1 MKKTK
6 LIIAF
11 LLTILFVNANCQQF
25 IVKGTALKLNDLNY
39 RLTPNS
45 NDQAGMITNL
55 YPVDLTTNFVLN
67 FEINLGNDDNGADG
81 IAFMLS
87 RTCNPSLNVGQG
99 LGVTGISNSL
109 IVDFDTYDNSSFF
122 DDLPN
127 DHTGIYSDGNFSSTN
142 NIIDGTATP
151 VCMYS
156 DCRNAEN
163 GLWIPIRIEWTF
175 ISATSQSIKVFIDDS
190 LRATSTQN
198 HIQNRFLN
206 QSKVFYSIA
215 ASTGGSTNEQ
225 LVRFPSSNTNITFCS
240 GDPITLTAPGLGS
253 NYSWTGGISSTNNVA
268 TFNATSSQTITCT
281 YNDFCNSPQSI
292 SFDVSVNQ
300 ITNPSS
306 SQSLCING
314 DPLPFEVSTTSLSGA
329 GVKYVYFSSPQTG
342 SNMYTGG
349 TFLANVNATS
359 GKAIYDAPALGLS
372 GSLPNTIGTY
382 YVYAIANPV
391 PSSITCRPFQEI
403 IVKVDKYVNIVENKK
418 ICIGD
423 SYKGRSAAGIYKD
436 TISNPSGCD
445 TINTL
450 NLSVI
455 SATSS
460 FKDSFYCNSFIF
472 KNKTYTR
479 DTNLIDTFKA
489 TFGCD
494 SLYLTFRFKK
504 IIPTRIKNDTI
515 RFCDTVSV
523 AGILYYSD
531 TLLPQSIIKTVA
543 PFCDSIIYDIIL
555 IRYPRINNATL
566 TASPDTDVDP
576 GTSVTLTASGGN
588 SYFWSTGGFSSSQ
601 ATYTIYTNSIFQVK
615 ITDVN
620 GCDTTLSIRVNITP
634 TVTFPI
640 IFSPND
646 DGTNETIGP
655 NISGNVTINFYKIY
669 NRWGQLVFDGRGSDL
684 NWDGKYKGEKQ
695 PQGSYVYSC
704 EYILNGK
711 VNTKMGGIT
720 LIR

>member
-1 MKKTK
+1 MKKIK
-6 LIIAF
+6 LVIAV
-11 LLTILFVNANCQQF
+11 LLAIFYVNANSQQF
-25 IVKGTALKLNDLNY
+25 LVKGTAVKLNPLNY
-39 RLTPNS
+39 RLTRDT
-45 NDQAGMITNL
+45 NDQAGMITSL
-55 YPVDLTTNFVLN
+55 YPLDLTTNFTLN
-67 FEINLGNDDNGADG
+67 FDINLGLNDGGADG

-87 RTCNPSLNVGQG
+87 RNCNPTLSQGQG
-99 LGVTGISNSL
+99 LGVQGTTNS
-109 IVDFDTYDNSSFF
+109 IVVDFDTYDNSFIL
-122 DDLPN
+122 DDLSD
-127 DHTGIYSDGNFSSTN
+127 DHTGIYSDGNFSSSTN
-142 NIIDGTATP
+142 LIDVTAAP
-151 VCMYS
+151 VCMFPNCS
-156 DCRNAEN
+156 NAEN
-163 GLWIPIRIEWTF
+163 GQWISIKIQWTY
-175 ISATSQSIKVFIDDS
+175 ISATSQSLKVFINDS

-225 LVRFPSSNTNITFCS
+225 SVRFPSSNTNVTYCS
-240 GDPITLTAPGLGS
+240 GESITLTAPGLGT
-253 NYSWTGGISSTNNVA
+253 NYSWTGGITSTTNTA
-268 TFNATSSQTITCT
+268 TFMATTSQTVTCNYT
-281 YNDFCNSPQSI
+281 DFCNKPQSI
-292 SFDVSVNQ
+292 SFEINVNN

-306 SQSLCING
+306 TQFLCFNG
-314 DPLPFEVSTTSLSGA
+314 DPSPFSVATSALASA
-329 GVKYVYFSSPQTG
+329 GIRYVYFNTIQTG
-342 SNMYTGG
+342 GNMYTGG
-349 TFLANVNATS
+349 TFLADVNATS
-359 GKAIYDAPALGLS
+359 GQAVYDAPALGLL
-372 GSLPNTIGTY
+372 GSLPNSIGTY

-391 PSSITCRPFQEI
+391 PLNATCRPFQEI
-403 IVKVDKYVNIVENKK
+403 IINVDKYVNSVENKK

-423 SYKGRSAAGIYKD
+423 TYKGRSTAGIYKD

-455 SATSS
+455 SVASS
-460 FKDSFYCNSFIF
+460 FKDSFYCNSFTF

-504 IIPTRIKNDTI
+504 IIPIRIKNDTI
-515 RFCDTVSV
+515 RFCDTISV
-523 AGILYYSD
+523 AGFLYNRD
-531 TLLPQSIIKTVA
+531 TLLPQSITKTVA
-543 PFCDSIIYDIIL
+543 PFCDSIIYDIKL
-555 IRYPRINNATL
+555 IRYPGFSNASL

-576 GTSVTLTASGGN
+576 GTSVTLTASGGE
-588 SYFWSTGGFSSSQ
+588 SYYWPTGGNTSSQ
-601 ATYTIYTNSIFQVK
+601 ATYTIISNSIFQVK
-615 ITDVN
+615 ITDSN
-620 GCDTTLSIRVNITP
+620 KCDTILSIRVNITP

-640 IFSPND
+640 IFSPNE
-646 DGTNETIGP
+646 DGANETIGP
-655 NISGNVTINFYKIY
+655 NISGNLTVNFYKIY

-695 PQGSYVYSC
+695 PQGSYVFSC